1 MCLLTLNVLKIVEL
15 LFKYGR
21 RQRIT
26 EEKMKKFEPKAHR
39 TEDSLDILQ
48 IGSNVEDILS
58 KLTEVELEDHEIDT
72 IVLSF
77 QELWR

>member
-1 MCLLTLNVLKIVEL
+1 
-15 LFKYGR
+15 
-21 RQRIT
+21 
-26 EEKMKKFEPKAHR
+26 MKKFEPKAHR